1 MQNPKFFGLIYI
13 PEYAKDYHS
22 LPWYEKYLMRYFS
35 YLDYKDMA
43 DNPDYYFDDKKVVN
57 FEIIHHQCRGNPL
70 KKTEKEHKTICADD
84 FKNCPENEKSKTLY
98 AVFRNKRND
107 LWVKRNLIIGYF
119 KKFF

>member
-1 MQNPKFFGLIYI
+1 MQNPKFFGPIYV

-22 LPWYEKYLMRYFS
+22 LLWYEKYLMRYFS

-70 KKTEKEHKTICADD
+70 KKRKKNTKRFGLMISKITQKMKKAKHFMQFSGINEMTYGSKEI
-84 FKNCPENEKSKTLY
+84 
-98 AVFRNKRND
+98 
-107 LWVKRNLIIGYF
+107 
-119 KKFF
+119 